1 MVDVN
6 RLIGEVAAQNGIR
19 VEPDDPVFALATIN
33 QIMLNEAMR
42 EFSEQIRERM
52 AEFEKSFGKAERRAG
67 HVLAQ
72 EVKESAAQMRQ
83 ELQKDIHAAGMKAR
97 EIVHQVNEANRRSNL
112 MRWTTAG
119 VVAGALLFGG
129 GVWLGTL
136 MH

>member
-1 MVDVN
+1 MLDVK

-52 AEFEKSFGKAERRAG
+52 AEFEESFGKAERRAG

-72 EVKESAAQMRQ
+72 EVKEAAAQMRQ